1 MAKPP
6 AESWSQLDVRSRFEA
21 KDFNLADLARKLAE
35 ADPLRALGMFAR
47 VFSL

>member
-35 ADPLRALGMFAR
+35 VDPLRALGMFAR